1 MLAAFSKFLD
11 RTSEF
16 LAHRK
21 GMLPLA
27 GILFVLANMIIRLA
41 LPGWLAET
49 DLFLHVGIILAVI
62 GFMIAWAL

>member
-11 RTSEF
+11 HTSEF

-21 GMLPLA
+21 GLLPLA
-27 GILFVLANMIIRLA
+27 GILFVLGNMIIRLA

-49 DLFLHVGIILAVI
+49 DLFLHVGIILAVL

>member
-11 RTSEF
+11 RSSEF

-21 GMLPLA
+21 GLLPLT
-27 GILFVLANMIIRLA
+27 GILFVFANMLIRLV
-41 LPGWLAET
+41 LPGWLADT
-49 DLFLHVGIILAVI
+49 DLLLHIGIILAVL